1 MAERTRKGYSKNDL
15 VSILE
20 RRNLG
25 PYPSWAAWEH
35 NLEKEIGEDVYQKQ
49 FTDEQKDAL
58 HIRYVIL
65 IKGKLGIDIDSDQKK
80 YEDLHKIL
88 VKKNI
93 DENSNPK
100 FDRAVTF
107 LWYRVGKFRQF

>member
-1 MAERTRKGYSKNDL
+1 MAERKKGYTRKDL

-25 PYPSWAAWEH
+25 PYPSWAEWEH
-35 NLEKEIGEDVYQKQ
+35 NLEKEIGEDIYQKQ
-49 FTDEQKDAL
+49 FTDGQKDVL

-65 IKGKLGIDIDSDQKK
+65 IKGKLGISIDSDQKK
-80 YEDLHKIL
+80 YEDLHEIL
-88 VKKNI
+88 VEKNM

-100 FDRAVTF
+100 FDHAVEF
-107 LWYRVGKFRQF
+107 LWKRVGKFRQF